1 VIIPLYYGRA
11 CDHRGDCADGAE
23 GEESSRR
30 IARHVSAGRKKW
42 LEGRD
47 YYPPHGDSRSLKR
60 TSQRNTSKYVENT
73 ARRAENHC
81 EISAVAPTTG
91 AAGDCGT
98 KLVLFNRFSVD
109 KMLAPPASE
118 RSAS

>member
-11 CDHRGDCADGAE
+11 CELCGAFADGAE
-23 GEESSRR
+23 GDENPRR
-30 IARHVSAGRKKW
+30 IAWRLSAGRKK
-42 LEGRD
+42 LFEGRD
-47 YYPPHGDSRSLKR
+47 YYPLQSDNRTLKR
-60 TSQRNTSKYVENT
+60 TSQRNINKCVENI

-81 EISAVAPTTG
+81 EINAGAPTTSDP
-91 AAGDCGT
+91 GDCGT
-98 KLVLFNRFSVD
+98 KLVLFNGFSVE

>member
-11 CDHRGDCADGAE
+11 CELCGAFADGAE
-23 GEESSRR
+23 GDENPRR
-30 IARHVSAGRKKW
+30 IAWHVSAGRKKW
-42 LEGRD
+42 FEGRD
-47 YYPPHGDSRSLKR
+47 YYPLQSDNRALKR
-60 TSQRNTSKYVENT
+60 TSQRNINKYVENI

-81 EISAVAPTTG
+81 EVNAGAPTTSDPG
-91 AAGDCGT
+91 GCGT
-98 KLVLFNRFSVD
+98 KLVLFNGFSVD